1 MAYIIGNTTV
11 IDNNGALGAVSGN
24 NLNLANNANISAGG
38 GGIKILTS
46 SSNFPDTDLGSA
58 GAMAVMIGGGGG
70 FHSHPNVSGSSP
82 GGRGGMIVTPFSISG
97 NASVTAT
104 VASAGNNSNSY
115 NAGSNPGGASSIS
128 YSGIISNNAGGGSGT
143 YGYPNNNPGNPGS
156 GMSNNAGWSQY
167 GGSTQSGFIGIL
179 GA

>member
-58 GAMAVMIGGGGG
+58 GAIAVMIGGGGG
-70 FHSHPNVSGSSP
+70 NHKHPSRPLSP

-104 VASAGNNSNSY
+104 VASAGNSSNSY
-115 NAGSNPGGASSIS
+115 NVGSNPGGSSYVN
-128 YSGIISNNAGGGSGT
+128 YSGIISNSAGGGGGV
-143 YGYPNNNPGNPGS
+143 YGYPDAYTGNPGG
-156 GMSNNAGWSQY
+156 GMNNNSGWSQY